1 MSRVL
6 LPFELAMKDVA
17 EGDRFLAAF
26 HAGERW
32 AIEDAYKEH
41 ARRVIAAARR
51 LVGPVDA
58 ETIAHD
64 VFYRLL
70 SRSDMRRSF
79 QGGNL
84 AAWLT
89 QVAVRAAV
97 DDLRKRRREK
107 GLEETASF
115 EPVTQVDDE
124 IEAKM
129 MIDRFR
135 EEVLAKEDAAL
146 FEVRFINR
154 IAQRDAAV
162 LLGIPRSTLVYQEQ
176 RIREQLERFVVES

>member
-1 MSRVL
+1 
-6 LPFELAMKDVA
+6 MKDIGA
-17 EGDRFLAAF
+17 SDRFLAAF
-26 HAGERW
+26 HAGEHW
-32 AIEDAYKEH
+32 AIEEAYREH
-41 ARRVIAAARR
+41 VKRVIAAARR
-51 LVGPVDA
+51 LVGPVDG

-70 SRSDMRRSF
+70 SKEEMRRSF

-97 DDLRKRRREK
+97 DDLRKRRRETT
-107 GLEETASF
+107 ESTVEQT
-115 EPVTQVDDE
+115 TIIDDE
-124 IEAKM
+124 VEAK
-129 MIDRFR
+129 ILIERFR
-135 EEVLAKEDAAL
+135 AHVLAPEDKDL
-146 FEVRFINR
+146 FYARFINR
-154 IAQRDAAV
+154 LPQREAAA

>member
-1 MSRVL
+1 
-6 LPFELAMKDVA
+6 MKDVA
-17 EGDRFLAAF
+17 AGDRFLAGF

-32 AIEDAYKEH
+32 AIEEAYREH
-41 ARRVIAAARR
+41 VKRVIAAARR
-51 LVGPVDA
+51 LVGPIDA

-70 SRSDMRRSF
+70 SKAEMRRSF

-97 DDLRKRRREK
+97 DDLRKRRRETDATTV
-107 GLEETASF
+107 EQSTII
-115 EPVTQVDDE
+115 DDE
-124 IEAKM
+124 IEAKLLVS
-129 MIDRFR
+129 RFR
-135 EEVLAKEDAAL
+135 KDVLAPEDEAL
-146 FEVRFINR
+146 FDARFINR
-154 IAQRDAAV
+154 LPQREAAE